1 MSAMRL
7 RFTWSDAWV
16 LAAIAIAGDT
26 EGATLKEIIA
36 AGDSINGTL
45 FSAKELR
52 RGLAKL
58 TRVAYVRA
66 DGELFAIAGAAR
78 EAAAKILKR
87 NCTSFCVMLSFEG
100 FLDAEPYSL
109 DDQNEKDKD
118 WSFQGLTDEL
128 VATACASYQEET
140 AGFCAV
146 AA

>member
-7 RFTWSDAWV
+7 HFTWSDAWV

-26 EGATLKEIIA
+26 EGAAVKEIIA

-52 RGLAKL
+52 CGLAKL
-58 TRVAYVRA
+58 TRAGYVRA

-78 EAAAKILKR
+78 DVATKILKR
-87 NCTSFCVMLSFEG
+87 KCTSFCVMLAFEG

-109 DDQNEKDKD
+109 DPRSDKD
-118 WSFQGLTDEL
+118 QDWAFQGLTDQI
-128 VATACASYQEET
+128 VAAACASYQEET
-140 AGFCAV
+140 AGSCAV